1 VARPGGRE
9 VVNLE
14 KDEGSQAMSAPND
27 IWGDLG
33 ALPEQ
38 EHGHVLTKLFTLYEN
53 RLLANA
59 ADQAALDFFKHL
71 ASAIDQT
78 AGCNLNRR

>member
-1 VARPGGRE
+1 
-9 VVNLE
+9 
-14 KDEGSQAMSAPND
+14 MSTPND

-38 EHGHVLTKLFTLYEN
+38 EHVHVLTKLFTLYEN
-53 RLLANA
+53 RLLGNA
-59 ADQAALDFFKHL
+59 ADQAALDFFKNL
-71 ASAIDQT
+71 ALAIDQT